1 MTREEMREYIQRN
14 PMTWPPLSEAQRLRL
29 AVLLRPDLPVG
40 IVREQAPVADE
51 YPPPVAGENPPTAEA
66 A

>member
-1 MTREEMREYIQRN
+1 MNAETREHIRRLVDAA
-14 PMTWPPLSEAQRLRL
+14 PPLTPEQRMRL

-40 IVREQAPVADE
+40 IRQETKSAKRN
-51 YPPPVAGENPPTAEA
+51 GA

>member
-1 MTREEMREYIQRN
+1 MTREQMREYIRRN

-40 IVREQAPVADE
+40 IVRERTPVDE

>member
-1 MTREEMREYIQRN
+1 MTRDEIRAYVRAN
-14 PMTWPPLSEAQRLRL
+14 PIPRPPLSPALRIRL

-40 IVREQAPVADE
+40 IMRQRAVRD
-51 YPPPVAGENPPTAEA
+51 A